1 MKVRHGT
8 LTGTVQDGAGFYWA
22 VDGTRNGLKG
32 LASVHL
38 GVRSGPRGDG
48 GKTVQIWPAQGQQR
62 VTALRLE
69 LDAGLADMLE
79 RYRLA
84 TQDFTQGGGYFRVR
98 LGSRLWRRDAGRTDV
113 RWDAAASSVLFL
125 YHSGPF
131 ADSVLPGDY
140 VEIEAGM
147 NGWTQ
152 RLRGAS
158 EELEQVAE
166 FAPVSTCD
174 VYLAGLW
181 HESGRAGAAGIQDAE
196 YNWVAQAQA
205 WSKKSGK
212 GGKDGRKYY
221 NDEKTLKGLT
231 GGPYTA
237 WLAGPRDCGVVDIT
251 YPAGSVG
258 MAARVL
264 KIVI

>member
-22 VDGTRNGLKG
+22 VDGSSEGLVG
-32 LASVHL
+32 LAAVHL
-38 GVRSGPRGDG
+38 GVRSGKRGEG
-48 GKTVQIWPAQGQQR
+48 GKTVQIWPAEGQHR

-69 LDAGLADMLE
+69 LDSALADMLE

-84 TQDFTQGGGYFRVR
+84 TQDFTQGGGYFRVK
-98 LGSRLWRRDAGRTDV
+98 LGSRLWRRDADRTDV

-125 YHSGPF
+125 NNSGPF
-131 ADSVLPGDY
+131 ADAVLPGDY
-140 VEIEAGM
+140 VQLEAGM

-152 RLRGAS
+152 RLRHSS
-158 EELEQVAE
+158 EETVQVAE

-174 VYLAGLW
+174 LYLGGFW
-181 HESGRAGAAGIQDAE
+181 KDGRAGGAGIQDAE
-196 YNWVAQAQA
+196 GNWVEQVQARR
-205 WSKKSGK
+205 KKSGK
-212 GGKDGRKYY
+212 GGKDGYKYY
-221 NDEKTLKGLT
+221 DSERTRQGLT

-237 WLAGPRDCGVVDIT
+237 WMLGPLDSCKIDIT
-251 YPAGSVG
+251 YPAATVG

>member
-22 VDGTRNGLKG
+22 VDGSREGLVG

-38 GVRSGPRGDG
+38 GVRSGKRGEG
-48 GKTVQIWPAQGQQR
+48 GKTVQIWPAEGQHR

-69 LDAGLADMLE
+69 LDSALADMLE

-84 TQDFTQGGGYFRVR
+84 TQDFTQGGGYFRVT
-98 LGSRLWRRDAGRTDV
+98 LGSRLWRRDADRTDV

-125 YHSGPF
+125 NNSGPF
-131 ADSVLPGDY
+131 ADAVLPGDF
-140 VEIEAGM
+140 VQLEAGM

-152 RLRGAS
+152 RLRSAS
-158 EELEQVAE
+158 GILEQVAE

-174 VYLAGLW
+174 VYLAALW
-181 HESGRAGAAGIQDAE
+181 HESGRAGVAGIQDAE
-196 YNWVAQAQA
+196 HNWVALAQA

-212 GGKDGRKYY
+212 GGKDGLKYY

-237 WLAGPRDCGVVDIT
+237 WLAGPRDSCKIDIT
-251 YPAGSVG
+251 YPAATVG